1 MSIIENEMD
10 IHPNSLHN
18 RNCSSCGESREFERS
33 VSVGYT
39 VSEKCRFA
47 AQDVRLLGCEILG
60 WMSI

>member
-1 MSIIENEMD
+1 MD

-18 RNCSSCGESREFERS
+18 RNRSACGESREFERS

-39 VSEKCRFA
+39 VSEKYRFA